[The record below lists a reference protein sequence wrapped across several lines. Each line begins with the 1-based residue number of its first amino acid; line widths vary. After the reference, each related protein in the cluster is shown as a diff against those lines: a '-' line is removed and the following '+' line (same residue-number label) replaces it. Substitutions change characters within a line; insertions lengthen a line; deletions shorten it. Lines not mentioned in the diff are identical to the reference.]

1 LAYIDNSQDLYI
13 AYAKANPDGQ
23 PNYYENASIWSSY
36 QVYSNQFESS
46 RYSPALVAEEGRLA
60 LYFASNNPSTGSS
73 NDYGSTQ
80 QLLYLYSNNPDATK
94 PSWGIKLGTS
104 STDNLQSSLP
114 APYVGDSTQ
123 LTFAQGTNTDQ
134 YTVSSSISATT
145 YQGRTV
151 LAMTGNG
158 GGNSNNVASI
168 RIATAPSANPAP
180 GDKWLYWAN
189 STPSADYL
197 YGNGYIGITTDQSLL
212 YISTASGY
220 ETSQVYGLSP
230 SQTLGSYNLS
240 SSYDGPTSVNYN
252 GNPNIFM
259 HQGVPILAWA
269 NTSQSLQT
277 AELEMTVAAPLQ
289 PSLSGYSLD
298 GNIDVNGDGF
308 KDILISDPSDP
319 AMAVDNQYV
328 LFGGDYLDIASQVGT
343 AGDDTLIGTSLADV
357 IYSISGSD
365 VVLSKG
371 GADVIYTG
379 SGNDQISILDNSFV
393 RIDAGSG
400 FDQLLLEGLA
410 DQDYDFRINVPK
422 PATPS
427 STQYFV
433 GTKLRDIELI
443 SSQDY
448 GANAISLDAAA
459 VNAINPDRV
468 LFLVPDSA
476 DSINLTSEFERSS
489 AFDTS
494 YAGGLWYAYVA
505 GPNISTSSNPTLV
518 YVRVPVGES
527 ASDWLASQV
536 TLGGQNVSAR
546 SSNVSLLSISDTSF
560 SAPPALGAAPTPSAV
575 AGSSSFGDGLT
586 VTAFK
591 TNAQSAIAS
600 FQISRSDVSKSQ
612 LISYVSS
619 SLNSSAEPGRH
630 YTPVAGLLRLE
641 AGQVSADVSVPIDAA
656 AISALRN
663 GTLSLQVQELADQ
676 GQKEFNLL
684 LQPEVNTQEF
694 RPVLSALELL
704 SDPAD
709 ATGNS
714 ISLGFRADINKQAQ
728 IAGLATTLKLKVVS
742 RLNADD
748 LLSAATTRAQT
759 LSISDGV
766 LSKFD
771 LDGRSNMQVELE
783 LQVSGETGVI
793 GLVAKSGK
801 QPLVLSNLNSSP
813 STSVVVDIEYSS
825 VDSVLAAPAPKS
837 VILSDIAIDFSVS
850 ANGDGNASV
859 YFELPKIAGDLALVD
874 QNGKP
879 IANQHV
885 LLYVVDKIGSLVPFN
900 YDPVL
905 GVGGTAYDV
914 NGDGVVD
921 SVVYKYKDGF
931 KGDLDGVSNGKIQD
945 PTVVGTTIVNSML
958 SRNSSSSVEVSDP
971 SNASPVN
978 FLLKAKLTGA
988 ATTANHLYYVV
999 TDPANGFG
1007 IASIAADISL
1017 LKAQAISLFA
1027 TLENHDVMLPSGFS
1041 FESGIQLANG
1051 KSISIVEVVDASLGD
1066 ITSATD
1072 SRLRVLSV
1080 SAPVNSSQSVSFSS
1094 SSGVSVTLD
1103 LIDTPQGLDALIAQD
1118 QAFAPVLDFTAFSAS
1133 QVVTGT
1139 IDIARE
1145 ASYDALTSFYRT
1157 IDDKGTVKDSIS
1169 GALVRPGE
1177 QGYATVALSAAN
1189 RVDALNGLQVGNML
1203 STSRSFELQ
1212 ETNYLAPF
1220 ALVNENTFF
1229 AFAAANRDGISHF
1242 KMLGENKYG
1251 LEDLVGG
1258 GDRDY
1263 DDQVIGFKFSK
1274 VATVI

>member
-1 LAYIDNSQDLYI
+1 
-13 AYAKANPDGQ
+13 
-23 PNYYENASIWSSY
+23 
-36 QVYSNQFESS
+36 
-46 RYSPALVAEEGRLA
+46 
-60 LYFASNNPSTGSS
+60 
-73 NDYGSTQ
+73 
-80 QLLYLYSNNPDATK
+80 
-94 PSWGIKLGTS
+94 
-104 STDNLQSSLP
+104 
-114 APYVGDSTQ
+114 
-123 LTFAQGTNTDQ
+123 
-134 YTVSSSISATT
+134 
-145 YQGRTV
+145 
-151 LAMTGNG
+151 
-158 GGNSNNVASI
+158 
-168 RIATAPSANPAP
+168 
-180 GDKWLYWAN
+180 
-189 STPSADYL
+189 
-197 YGNGYIGITTDQSLL
+197 
-212 YISTASGY
+212 
-220 ETSQVYGLSP
+220 
-230 SQTLGSYNLS
+230 
-240 SSYDGPTSVNYN
+240 
-252 GNPNIFM
+252 
-259 HQGVPILAWA
+259 
-269 NTSQSLQT
+269 
-277 AELEMTVAAPLQ
+277 
-289 PSLSGYSLD
+289 
-298 GNIDVNGDGF
+298 
-308 KDILISDPSDP
+308 
-319 AMAVDNQYV
+319 
-328 LFGGDYLDIASQVGT
+328 
-343 AGDDTLIGTSLADV
+343 
-357 IYSISGSD
+357 
-365 VVLSKG
+365 
-371 GADVIYTG
+371 
-379 SGNDQISILDNSFV
+379 
-393 RIDAGSG
+393 
-400 FDQLLLEGLA
+400 
-410 DQDYDFRINVPK
+410 
-422 PATPS
+422 
-427 STQYFV
+427 
-433 GTKLRDIELI
+433 
-443 SSQDY
+443 
-448 GANAISLDAAA
+448 
-459 VNAINPDRV
+459 
-468 LFLVPDSA
+468 
-476 DSINLTSEFERSS
+476 
-489 AFDTS
+489 
-494 YAGGLWYAYVA
+494 
-505 GPNISTSSNPTLV
+505 
-518 YVRVPVGES
+518 
-527 ASDWLASQV
+527 
-536 TLGGQNVSAR
+536 
-546 SSNVSLLSISDTSF
+546 
-560 SAPPALGAAPTPSAV
+560 
-575 AGSSSFGDGLT
+575 
-586 VTAFK
+586 
-591 TNAQSAIAS
+591 
-600 FQISRSDVSKSQ
+600 
-612 LISYVSS
+612 
-619 SLNSSAEPGRH
+619 
-630 YTPVAGLLRLE
+630 
-641 AGQVSADVSVPIDAA
+641 
-656 AISALRN
+656 
-663 GTLSLQVQELADQ
+663 
-676 GQKEFNLL
+676 
-684 LQPEVNTQEF
+684 
-694 RPVLSALELL
+694 
-704 SDPAD
+704 
-709 ATGNS
+709 
-714 ISLGFRADINKQAQ
+714 
-728 IAGLATTLKLKVVS
+728 
-742 RLNADD
+742 
-748 LLSAATTRAQT
+748 
-759 LSISDGV
+759 
-766 LSKFD
+766 
-771 LDGRSNMQVELE
+771 
-783 LQVSGETGVI
+783 
-793 GLVAKSGK
+793 
-801 QPLVLSNLNSSP
+801 
-813 STSVVVDIEYSS
+813 
-825 VDSVLAAPAPKS
+825 
-837 VILSDIAIDFSVS
+837 
-850 ANGDGNASV
+850 
-859 YFELPKIAGDLALVD
+859 
-874 QNGKP
+874 
-879 IANQHV
+879 V

>member
-1 LAYIDNSQDLYI
+1 
-13 AYAKANPDGQ
+13 
-23 PNYYENASIWSSY
+23 
-36 QVYSNQFESS
+36 
-46 RYSPALVAEEGRLA
+46 
-60 LYFASNNPSTGSS
+60 
-73 NDYGSTQ
+73 
-80 QLLYLYSNNPDATK
+80 
-94 PSWGIKLGTS
+94 
-104 STDNLQSSLP
+104 
-114 APYVGDSTQ
+114 
-123 LTFAQGTNTDQ
+123 
-134 YTVSSSISATT
+134 
-145 YQGRTV
+145 
-151 LAMTGNG
+151 
-158 GGNSNNVASI
+158 
-168 RIATAPSANPAP
+168 
-180 GDKWLYWAN
+180 
-189 STPSADYL
+189 
-197 YGNGYIGITTDQSLL
+197 
-212 YISTASGY
+212 
-220 ETSQVYGLSP
+220 
-230 SQTLGSYNLS
+230 
-240 SSYDGPTSVNYN
+240 
-252 GNPNIFM
+252 
-259 HQGVPILAWA
+259 
-269 NTSQSLQT
+269 
-277 AELEMTVAAPLQ
+277 
-289 PSLSGYSLD
+289 
-298 GNIDVNGDGF
+298 
-308 KDILISDPSDP
+308 
-319 AMAVDNQYV
+319 
-328 LFGGDYLDIASQVGT
+328 
-343 AGDDTLIGTSLADV
+343 LIGTSLADV

-546 SSNVSLLSISDTSF
+546 SSNVSLLSISDTSS
-560 SAPPALGAAPTPSAV
+560 SAPPALGAAPTPSTV